1 MVELRENLMKRIDE
15 IHTERPALG
24 QRKILKRLRKEGYTI
39 GRKLVRRLMQEMGIH
54 TVYPKENLSKR
65 NFKEAIVPYLLR
77 NVSVQLFIPF
87 SPAYP
92 GINHV
97 NNAQNLA
104 KYG

>member
-1 MVELRENLMKRIDE
+1 MTRSSVYTEPKQPDLKAVELRETIMKEIDV
-15 IHTERPALG
+15 IHTKEPALG
-24 QRKILKRLRKEGYTI
+24 QRKILKQLRKEGYTI
-39 GRKLVRRLMQEMGIH
+39 GRKLVRRLMQD
-54 TVYPKENLSKR
+54 
-65 NFKEAIVPYLLR
+65 VPYLLR

>member
-1 MVELRENLMKRIDE
+1 MALREILMQKIDE
-15 IHTERPALG
+15 IHTKEPALG
-24 QRKILKRLRKEGYTI
+24 RRKILKQLRKDGYTV
-39 GRKLVRRLMQEMGIH
+39 GRKLVRRLMQD
-54 TVYPKENLSKR
+54 
-65 NFKEAIVPYLLR
+65 VPYLLR